1 VSGTAV
7 GKMIVISAVSY
18 SDKKARRLEQKHVSH
33 KKIIKKYKPRISF
46 FHLVF
51 NFNGL

>member
-1 VSGTAV
+1 M

-33 KKIIKKYKPRISF
+33 KKIIKKKTGPGIHF
-46 FHLVF
+46 FSWFLICMA
-51 NFNGL
+51 